1 MNLPAKLEPKEG
13 ELVYQ
18 SNAITDGVYKIT
30 LDEFRLLNL
39 AISKITK
46 NDHPEKRVRI
56 TTKEFV
62 ETFNIKDKNI
72 RNRLSSIAD
81 GLLGKTIDTYSVDK
95 ETGKRTRRRRL
106 WLSEVE
112 YDIEGDENIFL
123 EVVFSSEISELLFQL
138 KGNFTLFALKAISAF
153 TSPHSFRIYAWI
165 CKYRNMDFYRSGE
178 VITTDTIT
186 LKDFKT
192 MLSIEN
198 SYEEYKFLKQ
208 KIIERSLNEINAST
222 DISVVLNEFKTSRK
236 VTAISFSFVKED
248 NPTLQAIKPK
258 RKRLPSRPRVKVG
271 SHAEGEWARKCIDI
285 ILEYEKAL
293 KEYDQSSQLPISDL
307 EKLVSYYSI
316 IGVMGDVSSSWNRS
330 EELERRRLKNK

>member
-46 NDHPEKRVRI
+46 KDHPEKRIRI

-62 ETFNIKDKNI
+62 QTFNIKDKNI

-95 ETGKRTRRRRL
+95 ETGKRTRRRRS

-123 EVVFSSEISELLFQL
+123 EMVFSSEISDLLFQL

-165 CKYRNMDFYRSGE
+165 CKYRNMDFFRNGE

-186 LKDFKT
+186 IKEFKT

-208 KIIERSLNEINAST
+208 KIIERSLNEINSST
-222 DISVVLNEFKTSRK
+222 DISVVLNEIKTSRK
-236 VTAISFSFVKED
+236 VTSISFSFVNETS
-248 NPTLQAIKPK
+248 PTSQAIKPK

-285 ILEYEKAL
+285 ILEFEKAL
-293 KEYDQSSQLPISDL
+293 KDYDQSARLPISDL
-307 EKLVSYYSI
+307 EKLVSYYRI
-316 IGVMGDVSSSWNRS
+316 IGATGDISSSWNRT
-330 EELERRRLKNK
+330 EELESRRSKK

>member
-1 MNLPAKLEPKEG
+1 MNLPVKLEPKEG
-13 ELVYQ
+13 ELIYQ

-39 AISKITK
+39 AISKITRG
-46 NDHPEKRVRI
+46 DHPEKRIRI

-62 ETFNIKDKNI
+62 ETFNLKDKNI

-81 GLLGKTIDTYSVDK
+81 GLIGKTIDTYSIDS

-106 WLSEVE
+106 WLSEVA
-112 YDIEGDENIFL
+112 YDEGEDNIFL
-123 EVVFSSEISELLFQL
+123 EVIFSTEVSELLFQL

-153 TSPHSFRIYAWI
+153 TSPNSFRIYAWI
-165 CKYRNMDFYRSGE
+165 CKYRNMDFYRNGE
-178 VITTDTIT
+178 IITTDTIS
-186 LKDFKT
+186 LRDFKT

-208 KIIERSLNEINAST
+208 KIIERSLNEINAFT
-222 DISVVLNEFKTSRK
+222 DISVVLNEFKTTRK
-236 VTAISFSFVKED
+236 VTAISFSFVEED
-248 NPTLQAIKPK
+248 NPTLQAIKPR
-258 RKRLPSRPRVKVG
+258 RKRLPSRPKVNVG

-285 ILEYEKAL
+285 ILEYERAL

-307 EKLVSYYSI
+307 EKLVTYYNI
-316 IGVMGDVSSSWNRS
+316 IGVTGDVSSLWSRS
-330 EELERRRLKNK
+330 EELERRRSKK